1 MKGIIVK
8 GKLILYSGPSGVGKG
23 TLREIF
29 SKNKDLNLGFSIS
42 YTTRTQRLNEV
53 DKKDYFF
60 VSEEV
65 FSEMIA
71 KNDLIEWVEFA
82 GNKYG
87 TSRAYVDSLLT
98 KGKNVILEIETIGAM
113 RILELYPDCL
123 SIFLLPPSLE
133 ILESRLKQ
141 RATETPELIKKRLI
155 KAKDEMGYQEK
166 YNYAVVNG
174 DALSAAK
181 EIENII
187 LKEINKE
194 S

>member
-60 VSEEV
+60 VSEAV
-65 FSEMIA
+65 FAEMIA

-166 YNYAVVNG
+166 YNYVVVNG
-174 DALSAAK
+174 DAISAAK

-187 LKEINKE
+187 LQEINKE